1 MKTNVH
7 YSNVKPVSKQTTN
20 IDLLKALSYVL
31 GLFFIAVI
39 LLAGCD
45 LIDQLTLWLK

>member
-1 MKTNVH
+1 MKTQH
-7 YSNVKPVSKQTTN
+7 YTNVKPVKPEPTN
-20 IDLLKALSYVL
+20 IDLLKALSYVF